1 MFSTLANGES
11 YSKLDLALAY
21 KQMRVSAKSLPL
33 LTINV
38 HLGLFQYTRLPFGI
52 STAQALQQKAM
63 VQVLQG
69 VVYFIDDIL
78 VTVLPE
84 WTWSKPKGCFRQNL
98 WIWAV
103 AKAVQVPVFPERI
116 RVLGHVISKDGVQPT
131 QSRIKSV
138 QDMPAP
144 QNKQELQSFF
154 SMITYSTTQ
163 SSCHICPISYI
174 HCTTYQGKM
183 QHGSGGLNTR
193 EHL

>member
-84 WTWSKPKGCFRQNL
+84 
-98 WIWAV
+98 
-103 AKAVQVPVFPERI
+103 
-116 RVLGHVISKDGVQPT
+116 
-131 QSRIKSV
+131 
-138 QDMPAP
+138 
-144 QNKQELQSFF
+144 
-154 SMITYSTTQ
+154 
-163 SSCHICPISYI
+163 
-174 HCTTYQGKM
+174 
-183 QHGSGGLNTR
+183 
-193 EHL
+193 